1 MPTVLILLFSLLP
14 ALPASQAASPAS
26 SPAGVVVAAPPR
38 YIKVD
43 APFAQKLVLDAK
55 AAHPE
60 LKKIGMHAI
69 PPGYS
74 ESAII
79 ANPIVS
85 KIGKLSSANDL
96 TVVTSGQPKV
106 YPHEE
111 EGGFF
116 DLGLPLADNQQ
127 RPIGIMVMEIP
138 YKAAATKEDALRMG
152 LALRDQIS
160 AEIPSKEALFAP
172 VPR

>member
-1 MPTVLILLFSLLP
+1 MIRAAVLLLFSLAAGP
-14 ALPASQAASPAS
+14 AAWGGQAPQAPAS
-26 SPAGVVVAAPPR
+26 PR

-43 APFAQKLVLDAK
+43 APFAQKLLLDAK

-60 LKKIGMHAI
+60 LKKIGLHAV
-69 PPGYS
+69 PPGGT

-85 KIGKLSSANDL
+85 KIGKVSSANDL

-116 DLGLPLADNQQ
+116 DLGLPMTDSQK
-127 RPIGIMVMEIP
+127 RPVGMMVMEIP
-138 YKAAATKEDALRMG
+138 YKAAATKEEALRMG
-152 LALRDQIS
+152 LAIRDEIAGKIS
-160 AEIPSKEALFAP
+160 SKEALFASGAN
-172 VPR
+172 